1 MKKLKLSIGEVELP
15 EKLTPEQVELIRNK
29 ANITAG
35 GGMKDI
41 GSWLWE
47 IPKQVVKNVEGVNY
61 NDLSV
66 KDRDMIANEYIDL
79 VRGFLP
85 K

>member
-66 KDRDMIANEYIDL
+66 EDRDMIANEYIDL

>member
-47 IPKQVVKNVEGVNY
+47 IPKQIVKNVEGVNY

-66 KDRDMIANEYIDL
+66 EDRDMIANEYIDL